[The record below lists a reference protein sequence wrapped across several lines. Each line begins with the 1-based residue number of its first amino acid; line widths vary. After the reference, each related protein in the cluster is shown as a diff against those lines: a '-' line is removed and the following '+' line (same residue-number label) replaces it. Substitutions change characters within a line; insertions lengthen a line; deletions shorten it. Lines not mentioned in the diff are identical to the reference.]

1 MLWCEMTFQKVVHW
15 DVMREHSIVLY
26 FHWAMFLVLSLFCEY
41 VLYIFLIM
49 LVLSEVSENRVGL
62 NARRKEISNLEIW
75 KFSVNPNEHRIYS

>member
-1 MLWCEMTFQKVVHW
+1 
-15 DVMREHSIVLY
+15 
-26 FHWAMFLVLSLFCEY
+26 MFLVLSLFCEY

-75 KFSVNPNEHRIYS
+75 KFSVNPNEHRIYSLKKPGFGVLRVLCDRAVCITVQ